1 MFEIYGNLCL
11 LLSSFGLHKV
21 KGEKKRKVR
30 VDGQKPFAIHVHSTL
45 ALRTSRYG
53 NPAIADKSQS
63 PSVIIDS
70 LLRNGDTSMFFAMA
84 DT

>member
-30 VDGQKPFAIHVHSTL
+30 VDGQKTFRNTCPFDSRPADIS
-45 ALRTSRYG
+45 LRKPRHCGQEPVSQRYY
-53 NPAIADKSQS
+53 
-63 PSVIIDS
+63 
-70 LLRNGDTSMFFAMA
+70 
-84 DT
+84 